1 MKRLKYSLF
10 LGLGTSLFFT
20 AYFYFKENIPPDVLL
35 VIAVFMTIFMTLI
48 SYFKMF
54 SHINN
59 EEIAFLEL
67 KNIIYSG
74 RANHYLN
81 GIAVGGSLYITNN
94 QLVFQT
100 NIINFLQKHECIINI
115 EDIIAV
121 EFEKTLGIANNGI
134 LIRIKNGSKEQFV
147 VTNREIWKNQIDN
160 RTKIKSSNSI

>member
-20 AYFYFKENIPPDVLL
+20 AYFYFKENIPSDVLL
-35 VIAVFMTIFMTLI
+35 VIAVFITIFMTVI

-59 EEIAFLEL
+59 EEITFLEL

-147 VTNREIWKNQIDN
+147 VTNREIWKNQIEN